1 LPRRVRLS
9 DEAIVTSYAGQKYLR
24 YVEIP
29 TVVFSGI
36 VRLDLWDL
44 VREEIRFETENRT
57 C

>member
-1 LPRRVRLS
+1 
-9 DEAIVTSYAGQKYLR
+9 
-24 YVEIP
+24 VEIP